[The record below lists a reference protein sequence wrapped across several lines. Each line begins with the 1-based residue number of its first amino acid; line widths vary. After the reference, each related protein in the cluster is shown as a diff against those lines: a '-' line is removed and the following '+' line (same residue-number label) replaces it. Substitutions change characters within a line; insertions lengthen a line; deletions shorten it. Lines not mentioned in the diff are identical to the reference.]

1 MPRPKQIAIVL
12 DPTSARRLAAGM
24 FAAFKPGKA
33 FLLVDALRPPAELT
47 RILRQW
53 KPDGIVMRVRPEH
66 NRTLLKLRR
75 PTVICGGNRA
85 MRLVTSVTSNSDLVG
100 EMAAR
105 HLLDLG
111 LKNLA
116 FFGINA
122 PFSPQRQRG
131 YLSVL
136 RKAGLRC
143 ESYID
148 PRSGWEHYMELLMDD
163 DEGLAN
169 WLRGLPKPVG
179 VFAAH
184 DPLGWHMSQVCRKA
198 GIPIPEDVALVSANN
213 DELIC
218 NLANP
223 PLSSVAVPWD
233 RVGEEV
239 ALAMDR
245 MLEAQERGPD
255 ADLMGRLVRIAP
267 QGVVTRQSTDI
278 MEVGNHHLRSALSFI
293 KQNVGEPI
301 SVDDI
306 LRKVPISRRK
316 LETDFLRHLNRSPK
330 EEITRV
336 RIERARMLLA
346 QTDLPIPL
354 VAERCGYNYP
364 ERFTVAFRRKVGVT
378 PKAFRKSMR
387 AQAGQGEVRPL

>member
-1 MPRPKQIAIVL
+1 MSHPKQIAIVL
-12 DPTSARRLAAGM
+12 DPTSARRLTPGM

-33 FLLVDALRPPAELT
+33 FLLVDALRPVAEQYA
-47 RILRQW
+47 ILRQW
-53 KPDGIVMRVRPEH
+53 KPDGIVVRVRPES
-66 NRTLLKLRR
+66 NQALLKLRK

-85 MRLVTSVTSNSDLVG
+85 AHLVSSVTSNSDLVG

-131 YLSVL
+131 FLAVL
-136 RKAGLRC
+136 RKAGIRC

-148 PRSGWEHYMELLMDD
+148 RHSGWEHYMELLVDD
-163 DEGLAN
+163 DEGLAE
-169 WLRGLPKPVG
+169 WLKCLPKPVG
-179 VFAAH
+179 IFAAH
-184 DPLGWHMSQVCRKA
+184 DPLGWHLSQVCSKV
-198 GIPIPEDVALVSANN
+198 GIPVPEDVAIVAANN

-218 NLANP
+218 NLSNP

-245 MLEAQERGPD
+245 MLEAQQRGHGR
-255 ADLMGRLVRIAP
+255 DLMGRFVRIAP
-267 QGVVTRQSTDI
+267 QGVTVRQSTDL
-278 MEVGNHHLRSALSFI
+278 MEAGNKHLRSALAFI
-293 KQNVGEPI
+293 KQNVGDPI
-301 SVDDI
+301 SVTDI
-306 LRKVPISRRK
+306 LRHVPISRRK
-316 LETDFLRHLNRSPK
+316 LEIDFARHLKRSPK
-330 EEITRV
+330 VEITRV

-346 QTDLPIPL
+346 HTDLPIQL
-354 VAERCGYNYP
+354 VAERCGYSYA
-364 ERFTVAFRRKVGVT
+364 ERFTVAFRRTMGMPPAV
-378 PKAFRKSMR
+378 FRRDMR
-387 AQAGQGEVRPL
+387 SRG

>member
-1 MPRPKQIAIVL
+1 
-12 DPTSARRLAAGM
+12 
-24 FAAFKPGKA
+24 
-33 FLLVDALRPPAELT
+33 
-47 RILRQW
+47 
-53 KPDGIVMRVRPEH
+53 
-66 NRTLLKLRR
+66 
-75 PTVICGGNRA
+75 
-85 MRLVTSVTSNSDLVG
+85 
-100 EMAAR
+100 
-105 HLLDLG
+105 
-111 LKNLA
+111 
-116 FFGINA
+116 
-122 PFSPQRQRG
+122 
-131 YLSVL
+131 
-136 RKAGLRC
+136 
-143 ESYID
+143 
-148 PRSGWEHYMELLMDD
+148 MELLMDD